1 MFEKILAF
9 ASICGKCK
17 NEVEKIFKEEEL
29 FQILKFNYL
38 INYI

>member
-1 MFEKILAF
+1 MFEKILVF